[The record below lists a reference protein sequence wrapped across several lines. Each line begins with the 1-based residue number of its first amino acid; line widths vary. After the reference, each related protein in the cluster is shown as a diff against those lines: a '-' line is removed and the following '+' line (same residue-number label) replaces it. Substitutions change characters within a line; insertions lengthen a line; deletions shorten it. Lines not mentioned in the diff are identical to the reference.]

1 MKITRFR
8 CRDLNGYLN
17 FDIRVNDDITFLI
30 GINGSGKTSILKAA
44 IALISPDIDWLMTTR
59 YKSIELELT
68 HDAQKIKIASEKAE
82 GSITFSLSAGNDKLK
97 SILQEDQYQRSVR
110 RNEEFLH
117 DEDGSIVRIRESRAE
132 LPSEPVFEAVR
143 KIPNPIFL
151 GIDRTTLPTSA
162 SAVRRGSKRLLSQ
175 RRPHATLRA
184 FLDDSVAQAEELA
197 VEAIRRVN
205 SRRLRLAAQLRDDVL
220 LTLFSTARQGDTSTL
235 PRKRELAKYESM
247 RGSLKE
253 AFKVIGIDENRV
265 DAAIEPY
272 FESVFAVTKQ
282 LSVFKD
288 LKEVFNDPQTPAVRE
303 AFFGWM
309 EMNPRLQLFY
319 LVEDQYINLTT
330 TIGISTKTWIN
341 TLNCSTNFFPTLA
354 KTFIS
359 LKTALLVLSCQQA
372 NPRTFIACHPGSGRY
387 SF

>member
-1 MKITRFR
+1 MTLK
-8 CRDLNGYLN
+8 DQNS
-17 FDIRVNDDITFLI
+17 V
-30 GINGSGKTSILKAA
+30 GKS
-44 IALISPDIDWLMTTR
+44 
-59 YKSIELELT
+59 
-68 HDAQKIKIASEKAE
+68 E
-82 GSITFSLSAGNDKLK
+82 GSITFSLRVGNDKLK

-110 RNEEFLH
+110 RNDEFLH

-162 SAVRRGSKRLLSQ
+162 SAVRRGSRRLLSQ

-220 LTLFSTARQGDTSTL
+220 LTLFSTPARQGDASTL
-235 PRKRELAKYESM
+235 PSKMELAKYESM
-247 RGSLKE
+247 RVSLIE
-253 AFKVIGIDENRV
+253 AFKFIGIDESRV

-288 LKEVFNDPQTPAVRE
+288 LDEVFNDPQTRQSE
-303 AFFGWM
+303 EKRSLDGW
-309 EMNPRLQLFY
+309 R
-319 LVEDQYINLTT
+319 
-330 TIGISTKTWIN
+330 
-341 TLNCSTNFFPTLA
+341 
-354 KTFIS
+354 
-359 LKTALLVLSCQQA
+359 
-372 NPRTFIACHPGSGRY
+372 
-387 SF
+387 